1 MNVLCTGVAHT
12 LILSDKG
19 EVYSIG
25 SSEYGQL
32 GRDVVGGNFH
42 APVRVV
48 GARAND
54 KGKYYFGEKR
64 IVAISSGDYHCA
76 AVGVDGTLYMWGDA
90 SNGKLGKRFME
101 YYNHDLEMGY
111 KPIDAFKRAE
121 IKIEVMKPSYP
132 VPLKS
137 RN

>member
-90 SNGKLGKRFME
+90 SNGKLGHGEEDLNESGNEGGRRSHSMPCVVHAFLHA
-101 YYNHDLEMGY
+101 NLITHDITG
-111 KPIDAFKRAE
+111 
-121 IKIEVMKPSYP
+121 IK
-132 VPLKS
+132 
-137 RN
+137 